1 MAEKSGDGE
10 KSAFDLMH
18 QFDIT
23 PLAGLE
29 NTPLAFVTNSAFF
42 MILTVAVIAVLMV
55 VLTLSAKV
63 VPGRGQ
69 TISEI
74 IFDFGFG
81 MVDDILGKKGR
92 SFVTFLLSIFLFVFV
107 ANILGMMPYS
117 FTVFSHI
124 SLTAF
129 MAVVIFLMVI
139 YVGVSRHGLKWFGI
153 FAPAGVP
160 GWLLRAD
167 RGDRDHLV
175 LHASADPLAATVR
188 EPDRGAIVLKVI
200 GAGRGWR
207 GRDQPADHPRRPVS
221 YPGIVCA
228 ERAGI
233 PRGLSAGLHLH
244 LACGFTWRKRSNL
257 ITNH

>member
-117 FTVFSHI
+117 FTVSPT
-124 SLTAF
+124 S
-129 MAVVIFLMVI
+129 
-139 YVGVSRHGLKWFGI
+139 
-153 FAPAGVP
+153 
-160 GWLLRAD
+160 
-167 RGDRDHLV
+167 
-175 LHASADPLAATVR
+175 ASPHSW
-188 EPDRGAIVLKVI
+188 P
-200 GAGRGWR
+200 
-207 GRDQPADHPRRPVS
+207 S
-221 YPGIVCA
+221 
-228 ERAGI
+228 
-233 PRGLSAGLHLH
+233 S
-244 LACGFTWRKRSNL
+244 SS
-257 ITNH
+257 